1 MSTRTH
7 LGIAAASLFAA
18 VNAFAVPEVIFDNT
32 AGAPDNNLGA
42 VADSIYADDV
52 TFGGTA
58 RQVTQLD
65 ISVLFADVND
75 GANMQADI
83 TAFLYDVG
91 PGNVPGAVL
100 WSATNLAE
108 VFDVNG
114 PDISRLVS
122 FTGIN
127 VTVGSSAF
135 WGVRFSNIQN
145 VTPAVDFFGVQL
157 GSATSTPAGSG
168 NFLGTGPANGGIFI
182 STAGGPFVRTDI
194 TGEADA
200 LAATI
205 TADVLVPEPTTASL
219 FGVAALVL
227 RFSRRRSA

>member
-32 AGAPDNNLGA
+32 AGSPDQALGA
-42 VADSIYADDV
+42 VSGSIYADDV
-52 TFGGTA
+52 TFGGTS

-65 ISVLFADVND
+65 IGVLFADTD
-75 GANMQADI
+75 DFANMQADV

-100 WSATNLAE
+100 WSATNVGE
-108 VFDVNG
+108 IFDVNG
-114 PDISRLVS
+114 SDITRLVS

-135 WGVRFSNIQN
+135 WGVRFTNIQN
-145 VTPAVDFFGVQL
+145 VTPNVDLFGVRL
-157 GSATSTPAGSG
+157 GSATSTPAGAG

-182 STAGGPFVRTDI
+182 STGGGAFVRNDI
-194 TGEADA
+194 TGAPDA
-200 LAATI
+200 LSATI
-205 TADVLVPEPTTASL
+205 TADTLVPEPTTASL